1 MNISEEEKRKAEEI
15 TAILGEMA
23 KVSGYMSE
31 IVKNPSE
38 LRFTVMKENSKAF
51 TMFSEA
57 AVMLQTAAQELGKGL
72 PGVIFKSPLNFN

>member
-1 MNISEEEKRKAEEI
+1 MNISEEEKKKAEEI

-23 KVSGYMSE
+23 AASGYMAA

-38 LRFTVMKENSKAF
+38 LRFEIMKENSKAF
-51 TMFSEA
+51 DLYSQAALLFEA
-57 AVMLQTAAQELGKGL
+57 AGQELAKGL

>member
-23 KVSGYMSE
+23 EAQGCVAA
-31 IVKNPSE
+31 IVRNPSE
-38 LRFTVMKENSKAF
+38 LRFTVMKENTKAF
-51 TMFSEA
+51 DLYSQA
-57 AVMLQTAAQELGKGL
+57 ALLFDAAGKELAKGL